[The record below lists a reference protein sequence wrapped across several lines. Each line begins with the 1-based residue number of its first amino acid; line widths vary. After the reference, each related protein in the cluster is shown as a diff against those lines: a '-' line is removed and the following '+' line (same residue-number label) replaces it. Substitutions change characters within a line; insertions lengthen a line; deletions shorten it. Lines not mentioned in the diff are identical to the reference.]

1 MFVRF
6 IRFCRRL
13 SESKGFRLGTRIC
26 SCVLAAYI
34 LYSFVIYLIAVRDIG
49 MSFWEAL
56 SFFFS
61 LPLFAYGPVRASASV
76 AIGIAVG
83 LIWYFSRKQKTEK
96 TEEEKPAGDSDS
108 AQEEEIIETTHYRF
122 H

>member
-1 MFVRF
+1 MFQRF
-6 IRFCRRL
+6 ISFCRRL

-26 SCVLAAYI
+26 SWVLIAYI
-34 LYSFVIYLIAVRDIG
+34 LYSFVIYMIAVKEIG
-49 MSFWEAL
+49 MSFREAF

-61 LPLFAYGPVRASASV
+61 LPLYSFSPARTSASV
-76 AIGIAVG
+76 AIGIAIG